1 LIPASVEVAVVEAE
15 AAEMKE
21 EKVDVPWLPTMDVVA
36 VPPTKRPL

>member
-1 LIPASVEVAVVEAE
+1 MPARVEVAVVEAE

-21 EKVDVPWLPTMDVVA
+21 EKVEVPRFPTIEVVA